1 MTHYPPIPR
10 RIRRGVL
17 AAVTAFLALAAVIL
31 TAPEARAATPVYAGT
46 GWKILTSQGIYSL
59 NPDPYTIVFADVASR
74 DMLTPYLTKPAAQA
88 TAASGVQITVS
99 SDIDTTPY
107 TVCPARHRIVVHLEY
122 RPMGGTPGY
131 SQTLPCHDPIDG
143 SATGGHVR
151 MDSEYWTTT
160 SALSSDPTTNSA
172 MIANAVT
179 HELGHALGLDHPNSD
194 LDKDGTV
201 EAYECPVND
210 ANRRPVMCA
219 PSGGNFGATTGG
231 NFLTFADQPGLA
243 QLAANWYAR
252 QGLTA
257 TTKPLAPRTADRP
270 VMGRAVH

>member
-1 MTHYPPIPR
+1 MTHISPFPR
-10 RIRRGVL
+10 HARRALL
-17 AAVTAFLALAAVIL
+17 AAVTAFTALAAVIL
-31 TAPEARAATPVYAGT
+31 AAPQAHAAGPVYSGY
-46 GWKILTSQGIYSL
+46 GWKILTAQGIYSL

-74 DMLTPYLTKPAAQA
+74 DMLTLYLTKPAAQA
-88 TAASGVQITVS
+88 TAATGIQITVS

-122 RPMGGTPGY
+122 RPMAGAPGY
-131 SQTLPCHDPIDG
+131 SQTLPCHDAVDG

-160 SALSSDPTTNSA
+160 SAMSPDPTTNSA

-194 LDKDGTV
+194 LDKDGVV

-210 ANRRPVMCA
+210 ANRRPVECA
-219 PSGGNFGATTGG
+219 PNGGNLGATTGG
-231 NFLTFADQPGLA
+231 NFLTAFDQPGLK
-243 QLAANWYAR
+243 QLADNWYLR

-257 TTKPLAPRTADRP
+257 AAKPYTTGTRA
-270 VMGRAVH
+270 VMGKAVH